1 MRNVMK
7 KIIYYLVAVI
17 LLWGC
22 EDFLNMD
29 PLTDKTSANFPQTAD
44 DAEQM
49 MAGIY
54 TIMNNLQSQVDRS
67 PFFIWEVASDEKLGG
82 GGMNDIQAQ
91 SYETFQ
97 FSDNEMLSNSWSVL
111 YQGVHRANFAIEN
124 MPLLGDEVVSP
135 AKKAQFTGEAM
146 FLRAWYY
153 YQLNTVFNEVPLKIT
168 TENVNLPAASV
179 DEIYGQIASDLKNA
193 IEMLPSVSYDQTQQ
207 GRITKWAAQALMARI
222 FLFYTGF
229 YNKNEIALPE
239 GGSVSKENVI
249 SWLEDCY
256 TNSGH
261 YLVDDFHELWPYTNS
276 LSIGDYGYIQD
287 YMAETGK
294 SLTYAS
300 DNGARNPESVFV
312 LQFSNFAG
320 WGIDRGYS
328 NTYQLFYALRG
339 LQNLEHTYPF
349 AGGWGQGNS
358 VPASLVDQWK
368 EDEPND
374 VRLWA
379 TVMDIEKEVVPLGY
393 QRGQW
398 DFVLESNYWGKKY
411 NGVTARGSD
420 GGLKNDYGVIMYGT
434 SDNNQLSHTDDLI
447 YIRFA
452 DVLLMLSELKE
463 DATYMNEVRER
474 VDLPP
479 VSYSL
484 ENIQKER
491 QHELALEGIR
501 WNDMRRW
508 GDSYA
513 KTALESQVGVAVY
526 NFGAPATHS
535 ALHPDGYSS
544 RYDATKGFFP
554 IPQSQIDLSEGMLEQ
569 NEGYSMSGEGLYRG
583 WQN

>member
-1 MRNVMK
+1 MK
-7 KIIYYLVAVI
+7 KLIYFLFAGM

-22 EDFLNMD
+22 EDFLEID
-29 PLTDKTSANFPQTAD
+29 PLTDKTSENFPQTAA
-44 DAEQM
+44 DADQM

-67 PFFIWEVASDEKLGG
+67 PLFIWEIASDDKLGG

-97 FSDNEMLSNSWSVL
+97 FSDNEMLLHSWDVL

-124 MPLLGDEVVSP
+124 MPLLGDEIVSP
-135 AKKAQFTGEAM
+135 EKKDQFTGEAM
-146 FLRAWYY
+146 FLRAWYF
-153 YQLNTVFNEVPLKIT
+153 YQLNSVFNEVPLKIT
-168 TENVNLPAASV
+168 TEAVNIGASSA
-179 DEIYGQIASDLKNA
+179 DLIYGQIASDLKNA
-193 IEMLPSVSYDQTQQ
+193 IGLLPDVPYIETQQ
-207 GRITKWAAQALMARI
+207 GRVTKWAAQALMARI

-229 YNKNEIALPE
+229 YQQSDIALPD
-239 GGSVSKENVI
+239 GGTVSKQDVI

-256 TNSGH
+256 ANSGH
-261 YLVDDFHELWPYTNS
+261 SLVGDFHELWPYTNS
-276 LSIGDYGYIQD
+276 LSIGDYQYIQD
-287 YMAETGK
+287 YMTETGK
-294 SLTYAS
+294 TLKFAS
-300 DNGARNPESVFV
+300 DDGARNPESVFV

-320 WGIDRGYS
+320 WDVDRGYS

-339 LQNLEHTYPF
+339 LQNLENTYPF

-358 VPASLVDQWK
+358 IPTTFVEQWQA
-368 EDEPND
+368 DEPND
-374 VRLWA
+374 PRLWA
-379 TVMDIEKEVVPLGY
+379 SVMDIEEEVVPLGY

-411 NGVTARGSD
+411 NGVTARASD
-420 GGLKNDYGVIMYGT
+420 RSLKNDYGVIMYGT
-434 SDNNQLSHTDDLI
+434 SDNNQLSHTDDLV

-463 DATYMNEVRER
+463 DASYMNEVRER
-474 VDLPP
+474 ADLDP

-491 QHELALEGIR
+491 RYELAFEGIR

-508 GDSYA
+508 GANFA
-513 KTALESQVGVAVY
+513 KQALEGQVGAEVY
-526 NFGAPATHS
+526 NFNVKTVHK

-554 IPQSQIDLSEGMLEQ
+554 IPQSQIDLSEGLLEQ
-569 NEGYSMSGEGLYRG
+569 NAGYSQSGEGLYRG
-583 WQN
+583 WSN

>member
-1 MRNVMK
+1 MK
-7 KIIYYLVAVI
+7 KIIYYLIAVL

-22 EDFLNMD
+22 ENFLDSD
-29 PLTDKTSANFPQTAD
+29 PLTDKTSANFPQTAA

-135 AKKAQFTGEAM
+135 EKKAQFTGEAM

-153 YQLNTVFNEVPLKIT
+153 YQLHTVFNEVPLKIT
-168 TENVNLPAASV
+168 TENVNLPAASA

-193 IEMLPSVSYDQTQQ
+193 IEMLPSISYDQTQQ
-207 GRITKWAAQALMARI
+207 GRITKWAAEALMARI

-229 YNKNEIALPE
+229 YNKNEIALPGE
-239 GGSVSKENVI
+239 GSVSKQNVI

-256 TNSGH
+256 KNSGH
-261 YLVDDFHELWPYTNS
+261 YLVGDFHELWAYTNS

-328 NTYQLFYALRG
+328 NTYMLFYALRG
-339 LQNLEHTYPF
+339 LQNLERTYPF

-358 VPASLVDQWK
+358 IPASLVDQWK
-368 EDEPND
+368 QDEPND

-379 TVMDIEKEVVPLGY
+379 SVMDIEKEVVPLGY

-411 NGVTARGSD
+411 NGVTARASD
-420 GGLKNDYGVIMYGT
+420 GKLKNDYGVIMYGT
-434 SDNNQLSHTDDLI
+434 SDNNQLSHTDDLV

-474 VDLPP
+474 ADLPP
-479 VSYSL
+479 VPYSL

-491 QHELALEGIR
+491 QHELAFEGLR

-513 KTALESQVGVAVY
+513 KAALESQEGVAVY
-526 NFGAPATHS
+526 NFGAPAIHS

-569 NEGYSMSGEGLYRG
+569 NEGYSLSGEGLYRG